1 MVLKV
6 KAQKNNVFSFILFL
20 TLVISLLNSWMIFD
34 LKKNLG
40 SNSVTITNPTQTEE
54 NNPTQPQRLSISSDD
69 DPVKGSKDAKV
80 VIIEF
85 SDFQCPFCARFFDQ
99 TLPLIERDY
108 IKTGK
113 VQLVYRDFPLSFHQ
127 YAQKAAEAAQCANEQ
142 GKFWEYHDLLF
153 KNQNEWISAGEAK
166 LLDYAKAL
174 ELDTNKF
181 NSCLT
186 TGKYES
192 EVKKDFQDGLQ
203 YGVQGTPTF
212 FINGIPIVGAQPYE
226 AFKQV
231 IDQQLAG

>member
-1 MVLKV
+1 VIVLKV

-40 SNSVTITNPTQTEE
+40 SRVTITNPTQTEE

-80 VIIEF
+80 VIVEF

>member
-1 MVLKV
+1 MVLKI
-6 KAQKNNVFSFILFL
+6 KTQKNNVLNFILFL
-20 TLVISLLNSWMIFD
+20 VLIISLFNIWMLFD
-34 LKKNLG
+34 LKKNLS
-40 SNSVTITNPTQTEE
+40 SNIIASSTQTESNTAE
-54 NNPTQPQRLSISSDD
+54 PQRLSISSDD
-69 DPVKGSKDAKV
+69 DPAKGSKNAKV
-80 VIIEF
+80 VIVEF
-85 SDFQCPFCARFFDQ
+85 SDFQCPFCARFFEQ

-113 VQLVYRDFPLSFHQ
+113 VQIVYRDFPLSFHQ

-153 KNQNEWISAGEAK
+153 KKQNEWASAGEARF
-166 LLDYAKAL
+166 LDYAKAL

-186 TGKYES
+186 TGKYGS